1 MASIKQR
8 RAASDRR
15 QYAEQRGQRGG
26 DDAYRACR
34 RSAPGMGRVRKP
46 VMPSEI
52 RAMPEMHEGRKT
64 IHTFGFFTL
73 YDHTYPMYDQFGEY
87 EEVVRPGS
95 GARSLA
101 SNPDVSFLVN
111 HAGVSMARTTNGS
124 LVLEERREGGWH
136 DAWLS
141 AKRTDVC
148 DLHEAIKDRDVD
160 QMSFAFMIPDDPK
173 APGGMWSEDWT
184 TFEILAWDID
194 RGDVS
199 AVNFG
204 ASMYTDISAS
214 APDVLNAIDRLP
226 VGAMPAVM
234 DRAARRA
241 PAPNRERIVVRSRT
255 TGAAPS
261 VQRLEDRIARTA
273 ARYVELAERESLAVG
288 DVVNAALP
296 WYEIRNASGETGE
309 SDDGGPV
316 TESDTATIIMYD
328 DIGGSFGVDAKTFA
342 RDLEDITAPKI
353 TLRINSPG
361 GSVRDAIAIHSSLLH
376 HPAKVRAVVDGWAA
390 SAASIIAMAAD
401 PHDPD
406 ADSGGIDMM
415 PGSQMMLHDASAT
428 DDGNAAEK
436 QKMVTYLDRQSAN
449 LAEMYA
455 RRAGG
460 TAEEWREI
468 MLAET
473 WAFAQESVDMGLADR
488 VVHTREPVAD
498 ADDEEKLTRSY
509 DITRYGYRYAGRRAA
524 PDPLQTRGDVRQRL
538 ARGEASPRLRPVVD
552 ERLTGDERYVLPADL
567 EQVEPKRSTPEQATG
582 RSIDSI
588 ESWLKRAEL
597 D

>member
-1 MASIKQR
+1 MASMKQR
-8 RAASDRR
+8 RAADGRR

-52 RAMPEMHEGRKT
+52 RATAEMHDGRKT

-226 VGAMPAVM
+226 EGAMRAVM

-241 PAPNRERIVVRSRT
+241 PAPDRERVVVRSRT

-273 ARYVELAERESLAVG
+273 ARYVDLAEREGLAVG

-296 WYEIRNASGETGE
+296 WYEIRDHDTERET
-309 SDDGGPV
+309 DDEGRV
-316 TESDTATIIMYD
+316 RVEDDHATVFIFD
-328 DIGGSFGVDAKTFA
+328 EIGGSFGTNAKQFA
-342 RDLEDITAPKI
+342 TDLQDITAPNI
-353 TLRINSPG
+353 DVRINSPG
-361 GSVRDAIAIHSSLLH
+361 GSVFDAIAIHSTLLH
-376 HPAKVRAVVDGWAA
+376 HPARVTTIVDGLAA
-390 SAASIIAMAAD
+390 SAASVIAMAGD
-401 PHDPD
+401 EVV
-406 ADSGGIDMM
+406 MM
-415 PGSQMMLHDASAT
+415 PGAQMMIHDASAT

-436 QKMVTYLDRQSAN
+436 EKMVTFLDRQSGNIAT
-449 LAEMYA
+449 LYQ
-455 RRAGG
+455 RKAGG
-460 TAEEWREI
+460 DAAEWREM

-473 WAFAQESVDMGLADR
+473 WAFADEAVELGLADR
-488 VVHTREPVAD
+488 VHDDPATRPGAEV
-498 ADDEEKLTRSY
+498 DDGELIERMRRSH
-509 DITRYGYRYAGRRAA
+509 DLTRYGYRHAGRRGA
-524 PDPLQTRGDVRQRL
+524 PDPVQTRGDARQRL
-538 ARGEASPRLRPVVD
+538 TRGEAPPRLRPVVD

-567 EQVEPKRSTPEQATG
+567 EQVEPKRSIPEQATG